1 MTKKEKNKKLPCKK
15 HSRKMDADV
24 KKIYQN
30 VMQDNLDLR
39 DEDNFDINIVKCIKI
54 KKYSKKT

>member
-1 MTKKEKNKKLPCKK
+1 MAKKEKNKKLPCKK
-15 HSRKMDADV
+15 HSRKMDTDV